1 MQTNL
6 QAGILKKGR
15 LTQYRDTGGYNK
27 VRRVHFP
34 TIRLGQNVNKDKSRE
49 LNVLADNSD
58 KTFSESMIVR
68 EMRG

>member
-34 TIRLGQNVNKDKSRE
+34 TIRLGQDVHEDEPRE
-49 LNVLADNSD
+49 LNVIAINSD
-58 KTFSESMIVR
+58 KTFPESMIV
-68 EMRG
+68 